1 MTRHLLVVLVAAT
14 AVIGCETNDKQ
25 QQSAGKNA
33 DRQSPIVQ
41 TPKEQERVR
50 QASDRATPDAMDA
63 RQFVQEAASSG
74 MFEVKSA
81 QLAKQRATSDNTK
94 LFADHLIQDH
104 KQANDD
110 LMKIAKKMNID
121 VPTDLQ
127 PNEKATFDQL
137 STVNGAN
144 FDGQFL
150 QAQVKAHQQ
159 AVDLFEKASK
169 NLQDKELKEFAQQY
183 LPSLREHLKMA
194 QDNSQ
199 FMSTGTE
206 AGVQHQQHQQGQ

>member
-1 MTRHLLVVLVAAT
+1 MNRAPNPHNERTVFMIRHLLVAFVAT
-14 AVIGCETNDKQ
+14 AVIGGETNEKQ
-25 QQSAGKNA
+25 QPQQARTDAQRSAE
-33 DRQSPIVQ
+33 IVQ

-50 QASDRATPDAMDA
+50 QAADRSTPDAMDA
-63 RQFVQEAASSG
+63 RQFIQEAASSG

-110 LMKIAKKMNID
+110 LMKIAKKMNIEA
-121 VPTDLQ
+121 PTDLQ

-137 STVNGAN
+137 ATVNGAN

-159 AVDLFEKASK
+159 AVELFEKASK

-183 LPSLREHLKMA
+183 LPNLREHLKMA

-199 FMSTGTE
+199 FMSTG
-206 AGVQHQQHQQGQ
+206 